1 MEGTR
6 FLRDAR
12 VVVAKFRL
20 IALLAKTLN
29 DAMITEE
36 KEKVQHRLGITRDTQ
51 EKNSNRLQ
59 LLARVILGCGRPM
72 R

>member
-36 KEKVQHRLGITRDTQ
+36 KEKVQHRLGITPDTKRRTQ
-51 EKNSNRLQ
+51 IAFNY
-59 LLARVILGCGRPM
+59 
-72 R
+72 

>member
-12 VVVAKFRL
+12 VVVAKVRL

-36 KEKVQHRLGITRDTQ
+36 KEKVQHRLGITPDT
-51 EKNSNRLQ
+51 KTSRS
-59 LLARVILGCGRPM
+59 RRTGP
-72 R
+72 

>member
-1 MEGTR
+1 MEGSR

-12 VVVAKFRL
+12 VVVAKVRL

-36 KEKVQHRLGITRDTQ
+36 KVQHRLGITPDTKRRTQ
-51 EKNSNRLQ
+51 IAFNY
-59 LLARVILGCGRPM
+59 
-72 R
+72 